1 MKKITEKN
9 INTPQFFD
17 NFFNQQFE
25 RDDEVRFKEMMKPL
39 EIEGLKPVNLIQKD
53 IKIIELG
60 CGIARLLPRIK
71 ANFPEAEV
79 HGLDYSTVAINRMK
93 NLHRSIEYIKGDFL
107 NTPYRDGYFDYVL
120 NGDSIEHLEDP
131 GLLIAEMARIC
142 KSGGKLIISTPDK
155 ETEVRGTPTPE
166 HLWEFEESDMTRL
179 MGRFGAVETKVIKS
193 HWQTIIAICTVQ
205 K

>member
-1 MKKITEKN
+1 ML
-9 INTPQFFD
+9 F
-17 NFFNQQFE
+17 
-25 RDDEVRFKEMMKPL
+25 RS
-39 EIEGLKPVNLIQKD
+39 
-53 IKIIELG
+53 

-107 NTPYRDGYFDYVL
+107 NTPYRDRYFDYVIS
-120 NGDSIEHLEDP
+120 GDSIGHLEDP
-131 GLLIAEMARIC
+131 EKLIEEMARIC
-142 KSGGKLIISTPDK
+142 KNRGKIIISTPNK

-166 HLWEFEESDMTRL
+166 HLWEFEESDMTTL
-179 MGRFGAVETKVIKS
+179 LGKYGSVETKVIQS